1 MADGKDITDR
11 IAREENEADKAVFDR
26 YIVNPVKR
34 AAKSVKEAIVGT
46 PEQNKEAADRR
57 RAQNEKTPDSFNA
70 KLDRAVGMGG
80 YAKGGKVSSASKRAD
95 GIATKGKTRGRIV

>member
-1 MADGKDITDR
+1 MADGKEITDR
-11 IAREENEADKAVFDR
+11 IAREENEADKNAFDR
-26 YIVNPVKR
+26 YIVNPVKK
-34 AAKSVKEAIVGT
+34 AAKSVAEAVVGT

-57 RAQNEKTPDSFNA
+57 RARNEKNPDSFNA
-70 KLDRAVGMGG
+70 KLDRAVGMAG